1 MTLSR
6 IAIVIAAIGLAPGAA
21 ASAQTAGAPDP
32 VAAQQTEL
40 RTILRPQCPAPGES
54 EEIVVCGQRDDDRYR
69 VQPQFVPG
77 SRPAGAR
84 AGGEQRAA
92 MGVNDQ
98 RCSPIG
104 RDQQCNGGLN
114 VIGIGAA
121 IARGIA
127 QAIANRD

>member
-6 IAIVIAAIGLAPGAA
+6 IAIAAAATGLAPGQPALA
-21 ASAQTAGAPDP
+21 QPALSADP
-32 VAAQQTEL
+32 VAAQQAEL
-40 RTILRPQCPAPGES
+40 RAVLRPRCLAPGED

-69 VQPQFVPG
+69 VPPPLVPG
-77 SRPAGAR
+77 VRPAGAR

-92 MGVNDQ
+92 MAANDQ
-98 RCSPIG
+98 SCTPIG

-114 VIGIGAA
+114 VIGIGLT
-121 IARGIA
+121 IARAIG